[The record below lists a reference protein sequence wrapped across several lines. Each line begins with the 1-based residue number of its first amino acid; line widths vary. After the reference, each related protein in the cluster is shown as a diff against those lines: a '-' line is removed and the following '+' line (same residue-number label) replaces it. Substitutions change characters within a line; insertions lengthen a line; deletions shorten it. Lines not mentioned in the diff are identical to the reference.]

1 MKIHF
6 YDVLSKTLK
15 TLPLTD
21 NVIIAGDLN
30 FCVGSN
36 SHIEEWQSVLGDY
49 AKNQTNKNGQ
59 MLMDFCVTHNF
70 HIVNSFCSRG
80 NIGSW
85 RHTRSKVWHQL
96 DHILYRGNLH
106 NKIQF
111 CFVDKTAD
119 SATDHRLLKMKL
131 FLNKKKSM
139 EGK

>member
-1 MKIHF
+1 
-6 YDVLSKTLK
+6 
-15 TLPLTD
+15 
-21 NVIIAGDLN
+21 
-30 FCVGSN
+30 
-36 SHIEEWQSVLGDY
+36 
-49 AKNQTNKNGQ
+49 

-70 HIVNSFCSRG
+70 HIVNSFFSRG

-85 RHTRSKVWHQL
+85 RHPRSKVWHQL
-96 DHILYRGNLH
+96 DHILYRGNHH

-119 SATDHRLLKMKL
+119 CGTDHRLLKMKL